1 MSGRACRCE
10 TPSVISN
17 QSRAFVNFGGSRGG
31 RSWHVPSAHNIK
43 RRVTHHNNLVSIS
56 GNTVVVGVVW
66 CSHVQLHD
74 MHRSLTA
81 LNLRGTHMKLLR
93 GDRGLASI
101 AALIAMAVVLVFGV
115 DAASA
120 ARSAAGSSSSSSV
133 VDVAPTPTA
142 GCTVKPTIVLVHGA
156 WANAASWSGEIDRL
170 QRDGYVVRAVANP
183 LRGLTSDAASVADF
197 LATLSGPIVLVG
209 HSYGGAF
216 LPHAPPGDRHGKE
229 VGYCDARPP
238 ALGRP
243 ILD

>member
-81 LNLRGTHMKLLR
+81 LNLGGTRMKLLR

-101 AALIAMAVVLVFGV
+101 AALIAMAVVVVFGV

-120 ARSAAGSSSSSSV
+120 ARSLSSSSV
-133 VDVAPTPTA
+133 VDAAPTPAA

-183 LRGLTSDAASVADF
+183 LRGLTSDGASVADF
-197 LATLSGPIVLVG
+197 LATLPGPIELVG
-209 HSYGGAF
+209 HS
-216 LPHAPPGDRHGKE
+216 
-229 VGYCDARPP
+229 
-238 ALGRP
+238 
-243 ILD
+243 